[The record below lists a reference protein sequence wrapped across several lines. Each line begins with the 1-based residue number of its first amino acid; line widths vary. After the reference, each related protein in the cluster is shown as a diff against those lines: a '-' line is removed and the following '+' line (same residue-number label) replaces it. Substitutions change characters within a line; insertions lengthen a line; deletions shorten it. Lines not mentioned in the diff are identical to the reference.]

1 LDSKTYNSFFGI
13 TPKFNQKKCGVLF
26 KRELLELPLPS
37 ATDSSR
43 KILIAQCQDLL
54 SSRHKENSTARRA
67 RNYIL
72 VNLDKNISMQGFADA
87 MNVSL
92 RTLRRKLYQ
101 EDTSFRHLLDDVRET
116 LAVELIQNTQLSLEE
131 ISYRLG
137 YSDTANFFHAFKRWR
152 GHAPNKL
159 RNK

>member
-1 LDSKTYNSFFGI
+1 
-13 TPKFNQKKCGVLF
+13 
-26 KRELLELPLPS
+26 
-37 ATDSSR
+37 
-43 KILIAQCQDLL
+43 
-54 SSRHKENSTARRA
+54 
-67 RNYIL
+67 
-72 VNLDKNISMQGFADA
+72 MQGFADA
-87 MNVSL
+87 MSVS
-92 RTLRRKLYQ
+92 LRRKLHQ

-137 YSDTANFFHAFKRWR
+137 YSDTANFFHVFKRCR